1 MYKNIAF
8 NEKSTT
14 FDIGMRKG
22 LSNKKILFSTSI
34 IVVVFLLSFLIK
46 TTYTSSFKIENPLP
60 TYGVQTLDNQD
71 MSDKQEKE
79 PVYMSIFKLIVN
91 CNPFKQKKAAQ

>member
-1 MYKNIAF
+1 
-8 NEKSTT
+8 
-14 FDIGMRKG
+14 
-22 LSNKKILFSTSI
+22 
-34 IVVVFLLSFLIK
+34 LLSFLIK
-46 TTYTSSFKIENPLP
+46 TTYTSSFKIENPIP

>member
-1 MYKNIAF
+1 LYKNIAF

-14 FDIGMRKG
+14 FDIGMRKSI
-22 LSNKKILFSTSI
+22 SNKKILFSTSV
-34 IVVVFLLSFLIK
+34 IVVVFLISFLIK
-46 TTYTSSFKIENPLP
+46 TTYSSSFKIENSLP

-71 MSDKQEKE
+71 MSNKEEKE

>member
-1 MYKNIAF
+1 
-8 NEKSTT
+8 
-14 FDIGMRKG
+14 MRK
-22 LSNKKILFSTSI
+22 SISKKKILFSTSV

-46 TTYTSSFKIENPLP
+46 TTYTSSFKLENSLP
-60 TYGVQTLDNQD
+60 SYGVQTLDNQD
-71 MSDKQEKE
+71 AADRQEKE

>member
-1 MYKNIAF
+1 MHKNIAF

-14 FDIGMRKG
+14 FDIVMKKG
-22 LSNKKILFSTSI
+22 ISNKKALFSTSV

-46 TTYTSSFKIENPLP
+46 TTYSSSFKIENPIP
-60 TYGVQTLDNQD
+60 TYGVETLDNQD
-71 MSDKQEKE
+71 MTDKQEKE

>member
-1 MYKNIAF
+1 
-8 NEKSTT
+8 
-14 FDIGMRKG
+14 MRKG
-22 LSNKKILFSTSI
+22 ISNKKMLFSTSV

-46 TTYTSSFKIENPLP
+46 TTYTSSFKIENPIP
-60 TYGVQTLDNQD
+60 SYGIQTIDNQD

>member
-1 MYKNIAF
+1 MRKNI
-8 NEKSTT
+8 
-14 FDIGMRKG
+14 
-22 LSNKKILFSTSI
+22 SNKKILFSTSI

-46 TTYTSSFKIENPLP
+46 TTYTSSFKIENPIP

-91 CNPFKQKKAAQ
+91 CNPFKQKKAVQ

>member
-1 MYKNIAF
+1 LYKNIAF

-14 FDIGMRKG
+14 FDIEMRKG
-22 LSNKKILFSTSI
+22 ISNKKMLFSTSV

-46 TTYTSSFKIENPLP
+46 TTYTSSFKIENPIP
-60 TYGVQTLDNQD
+60 SYGIQTIDNQD

>member
-1 MYKNIAF
+1 LYKNIAF

-14 FDIGMRKG
+14 FDIGMRKNI
-22 LSNKKILFSTSI
+22 SNKKILFSTSI
-34 IVVVFLLSFLIK
+34 VVVVFLLSFLIK
-46 TTYTSSFKIENPLP
+46 TTYTSSFKIENPIP

>member
-1 MYKNIAF
+1 MK
-8 NEKSTT
+8 
-14 FDIGMRKG
+14 KG
-22 LSNKKILFSTSI
+22 ISNKKALFSTSV

-46 TTYTSSFKIENPLP
+46 TTYSSSFKIENPIP
-60 TYGVQTLDNQD
+60 TYGVETLDNQD
-71 MSDKQEKE
+71 MTDKQEKE